1 MSDLNNKYKNI
12 INEREEKIK
21 NPEELEF
28 VKGKFTELSVFFI
41 DIIDKLTSMTDARLS
56 EIEENQREI
65 DNRILKVQNI
75 VNNIEDDIYSD
86 DENYEFE
93 IICPYCNY
101 QFIADVDSE
110 INEEIECPECHN
122 VIELDWNEDECTQG
136 CSHCKSSCLREE
148 EEEYNNK
155 ENNENSDED
164 DM

>member
-12 INEREEKIK
+12 INEIEEKIK

-110 INEEIECPECHN
+110 INEEKTTRSMEIIISN
-122 VIELDWNEDECTQG
+122 VSPKIHFL
-136 CSHCKSSCLREE
+136 SKIISSNLFLKVNML
-148 EEEYNNK
+148 NNI
-155 ENNENSDED
+155 NIRNIQ
-164 DM
+164 

>member
-12 INEREEKIK
+12 INEIEEKIK

-75 VNNIEDDIYSD
+75 VNNIEDK
-86 DENYEFE
+86 
-93 IICPYCNY
+93 
-101 QFIADVDSE
+101 Q
-110 INEEIECPECHN
+110 
-122 VIELDWNEDECTQG
+122 
-136 CSHCKSSCLREE
+136 
-148 EEEYNNK
+148 EYNKIKTIINSILLTMKNETNK
-155 ENNENSDED
+155 
-164 DM
+164 

>member
-12 INEREEKIK
+12 INEIEEKIK

-28 VKGKFTELSVFFI
+28 VKGKFTELSVFFV
-41 DIIDKLTSMTDARLS
+41 DIIDKLTSITDARLS

-75 VNNIEDDIYSD
+75 VKNIENDIYSD

-110 INEEIECPECHN
+110 IN
-122 VIELDWNEDECTQG
+122 
-136 CSHCKSSCLREE
+136 
-148 EEEYNNK
+148 
-155 ENNENSDED
+155 
-164 DM
+164 